1 LYCNKFQNKKPIERE
16 NKMKN
21 FTQNTKL
28 GKMFNILA
36 ALAIFTVTES
46 AVSQYFFKSYDFPP
60 TGTRTEYGYS
70 IERFFD
76 GTVTPKWSVTGV
88 SNSTPNAG
96 SFDWM
101 YLKLSNT
108 GAVSCATLLGFSL
121 ADSCFSHIQQTLLP
135 RRNVLAG
142 FYRAANGRE
151 KASWSMLDTTCGH
164 FISRQIL
171 DSLRHEYRQV
181 VKDPADVFTMA
192 GGIQT
197 YISSGVYQYHILAAQ
212 YSPAGALLWAYN
224 YMPPFAWVDER
235 AYSITFQP
243 TDGSYAITGITNRFT
258 GPAGAYQ
265 VFIMKISAAGIPI
278 WYKGFSPVI
287 GASSEGRKIIAMSDG
302 GFVVTGFT
310 TAFDAASDVYTFRV
324 TAAGGVMWG
333 NTYGMPAIT
342 EKSYSI
348 VYDATDMSLVYTGYA
363 TPSGTED
370 VILAKITSVGGLPV
384 WFKRYPNT
392 PGADRGYDVKTAS
405 TPLGYSA
412 TGKLFISGSDD
423 PFFLKTNTFGNVTA
437 VCQDSIPLQPRPGT
451 WNDICSRNI
460 HQLTDIT
467 INPQVVSKTTVE
479 RALCGTI
486 TGIISNN
493 EIPSEFILKQNY
505 PNPFNPSTK
514 IEFSLPNS
522 GNVSIKVF
530 DVTGQEVMTL
540 TNGFRLKGNYSI
552 EFNASELPSGA
563 YFYQLKAD
571 GFEATK
577 KMLLVK

>member
-1 LYCNKFQNKKPIERE
+1 
-16 NKMKN
+16 MKN

-36 ALAIFTVTES
+36 ALAIFIVTES
-46 AVSQYFFKSYDFPP
+46 TQSQYFLKSYDFPP
-60 TGTRTEYGYS
+60 TGTRTEYGFS
-70 IERFFD
+70 IERNFD
-76 GTVTPKWSVTGV
+76 GTVAGRWTVAGV

-121 ADSCFSHIQQTLLP
+121 ADSCFSHIQQTILP

-142 FYRAANGRE
+142 FYRAPNGRE
-151 KASWSMLDTTCGH
+151 KASWSMLDTSCGH
-164 FISRQIL
+164 FMSRQIL

-181 VKDPADVFTMA
+181 VKNPADAFTMA
-192 GGIQT
+192 GYIQT
-197 YISSGVYQYHILAAQ
+197 YISPGVYQNHILASQ
-212 YSPAGALLWAYN
+212 YTAAGALVWAYN
-224 YMPPFAWVDER
+224 YMPPFTWVDER

-265 VFIMKISAAGIPI
+265 IFIMKISAAGIPI
-278 WYKGFSPVI
+278 WYKGYSPMP
-287 GASSEGRKIIAMSDG
+287 GTYSEGRKIIAMPDG
-302 GFVVTGFT
+302 GFVVTGFS
-310 TAFDAASDVYTFRV
+310 TAFDAASDVYVLRV
-324 TAAGGVMWG
+324 DPAGAILWA
-333 NTYGMPAIT
+333 NTYGMPGIT

-348 VYDATDMSLVYTGYA
+348 IYQPSDMSLVYTGYSI
-363 TPSGTED
+363 PSGTED
-370 VILAKITSVGGLPV
+370 IILSKITSAAGAPV
-384 WFKRYPNT
+384 WTKRYPNT
-392 PGADRGYDVKTAS
+392 AGADRGYDLKEAS
-405 TPLGYSA
+405 TPTGYHV
-412 TGKLFISGSDD
+412 TGKLFIAGSDD
-423 PFFLKTNTFGNVTA
+423 PFFLKTNAFGNVTA
-437 VCQDSIPLQPRPGT
+437 ACQDSTNLQPRPAG
-451 WNDICSRNI
+451 WSDICGRNI
-460 HQLTDIT
+460 HQLTDVQIQ
-467 INPQVVSKTTVE
+467 PQVVNPTTVE
-479 RALCGTI
+479 RALCGTV

-514 IEFSLPNS
+514 IEFSLPND

-530 DVTGQEVMTL
+530 DVTGKEVMTL

-552 EFNASELPSGA
+552 EFNASDLPSGA
-563 YFYQLKAD
+563 YFYKLKAD